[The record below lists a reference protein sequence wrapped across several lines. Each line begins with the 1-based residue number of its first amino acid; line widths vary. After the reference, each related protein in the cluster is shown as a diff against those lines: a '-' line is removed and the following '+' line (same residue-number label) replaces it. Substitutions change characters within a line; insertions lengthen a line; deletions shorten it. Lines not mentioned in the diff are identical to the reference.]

1 MFGGAGRVREMGL
14 ASKGWSKPGLVL
26 NLFQCI
32 VIFSERSCGPSFV
45 ANLFITQHNI
55 SCIGVLGFREV
66 CQTHEKVW
74 QVQLDHLEGNP
85 AREQLALLR
94 QLSFFVFSLSFCAS
108 VCFCVYVYLLYCIF
122 VFSLRAGECMAQP
135 AVPTFA
141 HQLAI
146 WLSPCSFAIL
156 PFFVFLFFSAFCL
169 SFFLSVF
176 SMQEQA
182 AQATAPPLASVFT
195 CCFH

>member
-1 MFGGAGRVREMGL
+1 M
-14 ASKGWSKPGLVL
+14 K
-26 NLFQCI
+26 
-32 VIFSERSCGPSFV
+32 
-45 ANLFITQHNI
+45 
-55 SCIGVLGFREV
+55 
-66 CQTHEKVW
+66 KVW

-85 AREQLALLR
+85 AREQPALLR
-94 QLSFFVFSLSFCAS
+94 QLSFFVVSLSFCVS
-108 VCFCVYVYLLYCIF
+108 VCFCVFVYLLYCIF

-169 SFFLSVF
+169 SLFVYLYFPCKSRQRNLPRRHLSTNWPLFLPAVFINVFFF
-176 SMQEQA
+176 SCIFVILFLLLCKQVKTVKQPTAPTLAHQLA
-182 AQATAPPLASVFT
+182 AQVKSSQIEK
-195 CCFH
+195 

>member
-1 MFGGAGRVREMGL
+1 MLGRAGLVCEMGL
-14 ASKGWSKPGLVL
+14 ASRGRRKPVLVL

-45 ANLFITQHNI
+45 VSVFITQHNI
-55 SCIGVLGFREV
+55 CCIGVRDSERCVGLV
-66 CQTHEKVW
+66 KKSDL
-74 QVQLDHLEGNP
+74 VQLDHLEGNP
-85 AREQLALLR
+85 ARKQPALLR

-146 WLSPCSFAIL
+146 
-156 PFFVFLFFSAFCL
+156 
-169 SFFLSVF
+169 
-176 SMQEQA
+176 
-182 AQATAPPLASVFT
+182 
-195 CCFH
+195 